1 MIRIGID
8 VGGTNTD
15 AAVMEDDRVV
25 LSFKATTSTDV
36 TTGVREAL
44 TGVLEKS
51 GLDPKSIDVVALGT
65 THFTNAVVQRRDLTP
80 TAAVR
85 LGLPATQ
92 ALPPMV
98 DWPDDLREAIGE
110 HGYFAHGGHEFDGRE
125 ITPVDADELRKIAK
139 DIARKRIRSIAISS
153 VFSPINNEDERK
165 AGEIL
170 AEAAPGA
177 DITLSSDIGRI
188 GLLERENAAIMN
200 ACLRDLSRAVI
211 GAFRQALDASGV
223 SGRFFL
229 TQNNGT
235 LMDAA
240 FAERFPVLTFASGPT
255 NSMRGAAFL
264 SGVKD
269 GIVIDVGGTTTDVGS
284 LLRGFPREANV
295 AVEVGGVRTNFRM
308 PDVFSIGLGG
318 GSLVVEDEASGGVS
332 IGPRSVGYK
341 LTKDALIFGGKT
353 LTTSDIVVA
362 AGRADFG
369 DPSKVA
375 HLPLSLI
382 EKAQTKIREMAHN
395 AVGRTRLSPDPLPLI
410 VVGGGS
416 VLIGQKVGDLEVLK
430 PKHFACANAV
440 GAAIA
445 QVSGEVDRIYL
456 LDASTREEALRDAKE
471 KAMDVA
477 VASGA
482 KSGVRRYRRCRGRA
496 ARLHSRQ
503 RHPRAS
509 QSRGGLVPLIF
520 PLAALEENVDEQ
532 ETGQEGATSREAQ
545 EGQRAAENRGGVRR
559 AKEVARRAQQKAAD
573 WRGEQSPPAGD
584 DDLCPRSRRY
594 RSRRSNS
601 RHGRRRRSL
610 YRQAHGATSHSKA
623 WARAN
628 D

>member
-15 AAVMEDDRVV
+15 AAIMEDDRVV

-36 TTGVREAL
+36 TTGVTEAL

-139 DIARKRIRSIAISS
+139 DIVRKKIRSIAISS

-188 GLLERENAAIMN
+188 GLLERENAGIMN

-229 TQNNGT
+229 TQNDGT

-375 HLPLSLI
+375 HLPPSLI

-395 AVGRTRLSPDPLPLI
+395 AVERTRLSPDPLPLI

-445 QVSGEVDRIYL
+445 QVSGEVDRIYML
-456 LDASTREEALRDAKE
+456 NASTREEALRDAKQ
-471 KAMDVA
+471 KAMDAA

-482 KSGVRRYRRCRGRA
+482 
-496 ARLHSRQ
+496 SRESV
-503 RHPRAS
+503 AIVDVED
-509 QSRGGLVPLIF
+509 VPLAYI
-520 PLAALEENVDEQ
+520 PGN
-532 ETGQEGATSREAQ
+532 ATR
-545 EGQRAAENRGGVRR
+545 VR
-559 AKEVARRAQQKAAD
+559 VKAV
-573 WRGEQSPPAGD
+573 GD
-584 DDLCPRSRRY
+584 L
-594 RSRRSNS
+594 
-601 RHGRRRRSL
+601 SL
-610 YRQAHGATSHSKA
+610 
-623 WARAN
+623 
-628 D
+628 